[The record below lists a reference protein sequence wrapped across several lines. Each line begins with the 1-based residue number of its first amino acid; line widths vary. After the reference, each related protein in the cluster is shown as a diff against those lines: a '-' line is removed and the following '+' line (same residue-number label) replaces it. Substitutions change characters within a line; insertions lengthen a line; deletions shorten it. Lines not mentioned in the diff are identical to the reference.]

1 MSVAVR
7 LTIFRMLP
15 PLFFTSGAIAYVAYV
30 EGPDAYAMRNT
41 LPMLMVLMLS
51 ALTLYKGGGHWAG
64 AGWSRPLGT
73 LGFSIP
79 AIGLSLYL
87 HYAYSTDLNGM
98 FADALYPQEVF
109 RYLPIYT
116 AGAGAIGFAIGWI
129 AGRNV

>member
-1 MSVAVR
+1 MNVAVR

-15 PLFFTSGAIAYVAYV
+15 PLFLTSGAIAYVAYV
-30 EGPDAYAMRNT
+30 EGPDAYTARNT
-41 LPMLMVLMLS
+41 LPMLAVLLLS

-64 AGWSRPLGT
+64 AGWSWPLGT

-98 FADALYPQEVF
+98 FGDALYPQEVF
-109 RYLPIYT
+109 RYLPVYT